1 VRDTGLT
8 RIKRREVELVVRGR
22 EIDDA
27 QLTDG
32 SLVASTTGVVGGKA
46 LVYTFVDEVRLKIGS
61 TRRSLETEI
70 CVSENVASKD
80 MIVAGLQRRS
90 PERG

>member
-1 VRDTGLT
+1 M
-8 RIKRREVELVVRGR
+8 
-22 EIDDA
+22 
-27 QLTDG
+27 
-32 SLVASTTGVVGGKA
+32 VGGKA
-46 LVYTFVDEVRLKIGS
+46 LVHTFVDEMRLKIGS